1 MSENKR
7 YQAVIVL
14 QHDRRLADPC
24 LLPDVRKLEVEA
36 DTAKDWHEEIAK
48 PVYDPNEMFTIVGLD
63 GISSISFLRRDIDS
77 VTFEE
82 IKPDTSKDL
91 PSPTTPTQRRID
103 LALLNPAILED
114 AKDLL
119 RILGPYIPALQRASE
134 QVYEGFFRHFN
145 NAEFEEVDKLMYEH
159 MTESERKELFDV
171 VTQDAR
177 AAALAKFERKELAKE
192 LAWKILIN
200 LLLKGL
206 L

>member
-1 MSENKR
+1 M
-7 YQAVIVL
+7 
-14 QHDRRLADPC
+14 
-24 LLPDVRKLEVEA
+24 PDIRKIEITA
-36 DTAKDWHEEIAK
+36 QTAKLWNTPAPFGDMH
-48 PVYDPNEMFTIVGLD
+48 DPNQMFTFVGVD
-63 GISSISFLRRDIDS
+63 GVRSISFLRRDIDNI
-77 VTFEE
+77 VIEE
-82 IKPDTSKDL
+82 IKEPTPKEL
-91 PSPTTPTQRRID
+91 PPAAPTQRRIN
-103 LALLNPAILED
+103 LALMNPAILED

-119 RILGPYIPALQRASE
+119 RILGPYLPALQRATD
-134 QVYEGFFRHFN
+134 QVYEGFLRHFN

-159 MTESERKELFDV
+159 MTSAERAQLFDV